1 MPPTPRRSARRLGA
15 RRCALCRS
23 SRPNSQ
29 GQLMLHRARDVLIR
43 QRTQMMNALRAHLAE
58 FGIVAAQGAS
68 GVNELR
74 MIVADDRDER
84 LPIDARAGVMVLAAR
99 LEA

>member
-1 MPPTPRRSARRLGA
+1 
-15 RRCALCRS
+15 
-23 SRPNSQ
+23 
-29 GQLMLHRARDVLIR
+29 MLHRARDVLIR
-43 QRTQMMNALRAHLAE
+43 QRTQMMHALRAHLAE

-99 LEA
+99 LEALQTLIGSIE